1 MENGQL
7 SNGANSYPNV
17 GIVAMD
23 IYFPSTYV
31 NQAELEIFDG
41 VSKDK
46 YTIGLGQTDM
56 AFASDREDICSM
68 SLTVVKNL
76 MEKYQISY
84 ADIGRLEVGTE
95 SAIDKSKSVKSVI
108 MQLFD
113 EKGNTDIEGIDV
125 VNACYGGTGAL
136 FNAVNW
142 IESSNW
148 DGRYALVVAG
158 DIALYEKG
166 PARPTGGAGVVAML
180 IGRDAP
186 LVIESGIRGNHME
199 HAYDFY
205 KPVVLHSEYPVVDGQ
220 LSIKCYLKSLDTC
233 YARYQEKFKKV
244 KNEDFD
250 LNKVD
255 FACFH
260 CPYSKLV
267 QKGFARLLYRD
278 YLSDP
283 SKFPGVP
290 DKFKDL
296 PVAETYINPEL
307 ERTFIGLSSSQFTN
321 KVLPSMFLAKELGN
335 CYCGSLYSC
344 LLSLISDKNV
354 ADSLVGK
361 RIVMF
366 SYGSGL
372 ASSMFS
378 FKVNKSLANICQKA
392 DIHNRINSRTKFTP
406 EEFTETLAVREKAV
420 QQHVAYVPS
429 GNLEFI
435 SKGSFY
441 LTNVDDAQRRFYVVK
456 Q

>member
-244 KNEDFD
+244 K
-250 LNKVD
+250 K
-255 FACFH
+255 
-260 CPYSKLV
+260 
-267 QKGFARLLYRD
+267 
-278 YLSDP
+278 
-283 SKFPGVP
+283 
-290 DKFKDL
+290 
-296 PVAETYINPEL
+296 
-307 ERTFIGLSSSQFTN
+307 
-321 KVLPSMFLAKELGN
+321 
-335 CYCGSLYSC
+335 
-344 LLSLISDKNV
+344 
-354 ADSLVGK
+354 
-361 RIVMF
+361 
-366 SYGSGL
+366 
-372 ASSMFS
+372 
-378 FKVNKSLANICQKA
+378 
-392 DIHNRINSRTKFTP
+392 
-406 EEFTETLAVREKAV
+406 
-420 QQHVAYVPS
+420 
-429 GNLEFI
+429 
-435 SKGSFY
+435 
-441 LTNVDDAQRRFYVVK
+441 
-456 Q
+456 